1 MEADRYQFVVDR
13 DGEAA
18 ALVFAETTYKS
29 YRLAVLRN
37 GKRTLPTKVIGHVH
51 FASLPDYKRTFIES
65 YLYLKNKVLTSKA
78 S

>member
-1 MEADRYQFVVDR
+1 MESDRFQFVVDR
-13 DGEAA
+13 DGREA

-37 GKRTLPTKVIGHVH
+37 GKRTLPEKAIGHLH
-51 FASLPDYKRTFIES
+51 YASLPEYKRTFIES
-65 YLYLKNKVLTSKA
+65 YLYLKKQVLTSHT